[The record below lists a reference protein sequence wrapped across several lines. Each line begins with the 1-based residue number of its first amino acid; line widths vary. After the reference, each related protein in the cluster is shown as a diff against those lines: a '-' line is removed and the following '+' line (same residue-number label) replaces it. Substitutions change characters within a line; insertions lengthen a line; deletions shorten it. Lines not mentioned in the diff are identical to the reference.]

1 MPTIKLALF
10 YDGKLDLRAL
20 WLMPF
25 PHDYRRPWQELDAG
39 IDVKGETWSSGDGK
53 LWGADSA
60 GALEGAS

>member
-1 MPTIKLALF
+1 MYANDKLALF

-25 PHDYRRPWQELDAG
+25 PARLPRPRQELDAG

-53 LWGADSA
+53 LERRFA

>member
-25 PHDYRRPWQELDAG
+25 PARLPPTVAGTGRGHRR
-39 IDVKGETWSSGDGK
+39 
-53 LWGADSA
+53 
-60 GALEGAS
+60 EGRDMVIW

>member
-25 PHDYRRPWQELDAG
+25 PLDYRRPRQELNAG
-39 IDVKGETWSSGDGK
+39 INQKGETWSTGDGR
-53 LWGADSA
+53 LERQFG

>member
-25 PHDYRRPWQELDAG
+25 PARLPSAAAGTGRGHRR
-39 IDVKGETWSSGDGK
+39 
-53 LWGADSA
+53 
-60 GALEGAS
+60 EGRDMVIW